1 MSRILIVKTG
11 TTFASLKTAR
21 GDFETWVING
31 FGRDSRF
38 HAMVVDVAAGEPLPT
53 ATRFAGII
61 VTGSHAMVTDRA
73 DWSERT
79 AAWLARAVRA
89 SIPTLGICFGHQLLA
104 YALGGR
110 VTDNPTGLE
119 VGTVVV
125 TPNAFG
131 EHDLLLGGF
140 QGPFKAHMCHRQSVV
155 ELPKGAVPLAS
166 TRREACAAFSVNRC
180 AWGVQFHPE
189 FDGRIAKAYA
199 LREVCEL
206 TARGEDVGQILGSC
220 MDTGSGREIFQRFL
234 AVASDRLERLRAQR
248 PFVRAM

>member
-1 MSRILIVKTG
+1 
-11 TTFASLKTAR
+11 
-21 GDFETWVING
+21 
-31 FGRDSRF
+31 
-38 HAMVVDVAAGEPLPT
+38 MVVDVAAGEPLPT

-140 QGPFKAHMCHRQSVV
+140 RVRSRPTCAIGSPSSSF
-155 ELPKGAVPLAS
+155 
-166 TRREACAAFSVNRC
+166 RRGRSRWRPPQEACAAFSVNRC

-206 TARGEDVGQILGSC
+206 TARGRGCGADPGVLHGYGERAGDFSAF
-220 MDTGSGREIFQRFL
+220 SGGGF
-234 AVASDRLERLRAQR
+234 R
-248 PFVRAM
+248 PP